1 MEYNING
8 IFFFYGILYF
18 KIIDGIERLTWYH
31 YFIFILSYKKSMEK
45 TGINI
50 KYKYQ
55 YLIKRKF
62 RKQKRAFPL
71 KILVPGQPPSQ
82 HPLMPWQIHGF
93 DTLQTTAHWFQCQS
107 KLWRPT
113 NYHPRQKSKSLHP
126 YTSHKWYR
134 EQHQIAVITAFTDH
148 HQRTLNSTTE
158 IVSCFLT
165 LKSTTKKP

>member
-18 KIIDGIERLTWYH
+18 KILDGIERLTCYH

-55 YLIKRKF
+55 YLIKRNF

-82 HPLMPWQIHGF
+82 YPLMPWQIHGF
-93 DTLQTTAHWFQCQS
+93 DTLQTTALDKLLPIGFNVSQS
-107 KLWRPT
+107 SGALQTTTLDKNRNPCI
-113 NYHPRQKSKSLHP
+113 P
-126 YTSHKWYR
+126 
-134 EQHQIAVITAFTDH
+134 IH
-148 HQRTLNSTTE
+148 HINDIESSTR
-158 IVSCFLT
+158 
-165 LKSTTKKP
+165 